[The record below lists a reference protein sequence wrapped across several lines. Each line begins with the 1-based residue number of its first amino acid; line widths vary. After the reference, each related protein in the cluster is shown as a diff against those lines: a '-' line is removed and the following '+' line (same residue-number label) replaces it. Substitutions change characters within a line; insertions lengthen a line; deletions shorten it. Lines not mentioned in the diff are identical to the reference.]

1 MVRETQLRGTDFYY
15 IIGREFVIFSNG
27 VTMSLDEF
35 KHFHSRGILAKKVQT
50 LAKVP
55 QRLSNYQIA
64 KETGVLTPL
73 YLPVKAK
80 SEITVKRKKKK
91 IKKAEII
98 NVTPVATEEK
108 TTIEKVF
115 NFSINRSQIIF
126 YAMLFIASGS
136 ALMSIYHATTFLVN
150 GGKPFI
156 ISFVTALLLVTFA
169 SIGFTTARYFLE
181 QNGWSK
187 IFAFPLIV
195 ITSVLIGYIA
205 FSTTSVSYEQ
215 FRDKEAEKSSE
226 VWKEIGSQ
234 ELYNDIMK
242 SIQETENYIKTLE
255 SRDMTGKTPEAFA
268 RHQRAIAYE
277 REKLYKLREKAFSA
291 KEKAGGSIEEKKK
304 SITSVFDFL
313 MEVFGINS
321 RFIRFLIYVIPAV
334 FYDIAA
340 PFGFTVVFFLSDK
353 NILKGEKD
361 A

>member
-15 IIGREFVIFSNG
+15 IIGKEFVIFSNG

-35 KHFHSRGILAKKVQT
+35 KHFHSKGLLAKKVVT
-50 LAKVP
+50 LAKIP

-80 SEITVKRKKKK
+80 TETVVRKKKK
-91 IKKAEII
+91 RIRQAEVI
-98 NVTPVATEEK
+98 NITPVAEEK
-108 TTIEKVF
+108 TVVEKFF

-169 SIGFTTARYFLE
+169 AVGFTTARYFLE
-181 QNGWSK
+181 QDGWSK
-187 IFAFPLIV
+187 IFALPLIL

-234 ELYNDIMK
+234 ELYDDMMK
-242 SIQETENYIKTLE
+242 SIQETENYIRLLE
-255 SRDMTGKTPEAFA
+255 SKNMTGKTPEAFA
-268 RHQRAIAYE
+268 RHQKAILNE
-277 REKLYKLREKAFSA
+277 REKLYKLREKAFAA
-291 KEKAGGSIEEKKK
+291 KEKAGGSIEEKKR

-313 MEVFGINS
+313 MEVFGVNS

-361 A
+361 V